1 MSAER
6 AIHEHW
12 SLYRPLASL
21 VPPEQIYTGLPPIR
35 RTDGSP
41 LKFPYVSLTV
51 RGESRVE
58 RTASGTVL
66 SIQRLRFAVFSRSY
80 ELARMIDRR
89 IAAYFNRR
97 DFVWSGG
104 SVLDMRPDDRS
115 ESEDANDGVW
125 MVARDFQVRVA
136 DTSSGVIA

>member
-35 RTDGSP
+35 QTDGSP
-41 LKFPYVSLTV
+41 LQFPYVSLTL
-51 RGESRVE
+51 RGESQIQ
-58 RTASGTVL
+58 RTASGSVI
-66 SIQRLRFAVFSRSY
+66 SNQRLRFAVYSRSY
-80 ELARMIDRR
+80 EQARTIERR
-89 IAAYFNRR
+89 IVAYFNRR
-97 DFVWSGG
+97 DFTWSGG
-104 SVLDMRPDDRS
+104 RVLDMRPDDRN
-115 ESEDANDGVW
+115 ESEDAADGVW

-136 DTSSGVIA
+136 DNSSGVFA